1 MKTGEKH
8 TETAT
13 VTALSVHLDMSRETV
28 ARLEKTGVFER
39 RPGGGFDLGQ
49 CRLRYL
55 RHLRERRP
63 PGEFRNRFEEAR
75 ALREERRLA
84 IEAGKLVPLSDFQAF
99 VDQVA
104 HVVMVHIE
112 AIAAKVAGSDLALRR
127 RIEAAVREARAG
139 MQADMV
145 RLGEG
150 KVAR

>member
-1 MKTGEKH
+1 
-8 TETAT
+8 
-13 VTALSVHLDMSRETV
+13 
-28 ARLEKTGVFER
+28 
-39 RPGGGFDLGQ
+39 
-49 CRLRYL
+49 
-55 RHLRERRP
+55 
-63 PGEFRNRFEEAR
+63 
-75 ALREERRLA
+75 
-84 IEAGKLVPLSDFQAF
+84 LSDFQAF